1 LRYGDE
7 RPETAVGDPPGADA
21 GSVTGAGHLPSPMI
35 EEATDPSGSIA
46 RDDLDWIAK
55 TVDRLGRIGADPQ
68 DDEDL
73 R

>member
-1 LRYGDE
+1 
-7 RPETAVGDPPGADA
+7 
-21 GSVTGAGHLPSPMI
+21 MI